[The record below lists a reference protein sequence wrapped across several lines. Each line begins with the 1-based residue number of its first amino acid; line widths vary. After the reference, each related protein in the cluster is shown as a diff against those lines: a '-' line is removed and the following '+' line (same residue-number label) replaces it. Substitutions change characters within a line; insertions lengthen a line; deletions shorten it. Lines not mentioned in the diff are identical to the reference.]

1 VGAAVAWRA
10 VLLRASMGTGRFMNR
25 TVKATESEFWGAF
38 SSFCPPGGYF
48 DGPGSAQRDVD
59 RRLGEAI
66 EALLVAQ
73 LGPSETSGTW
83 RHELGAYRAGIHSL
97 RFSAAGFDPGL
108 VPSLQALLVG
118 EHDVYCIVCQVFQ
131 SLSAPSEAR
140 IGSVAMRSNRLL
152 VSYPLVEHSKGRL

>member
-1 VGAAVAWRA
+1 
-10 VLLRASMGTGRFMNR
+10 MNR

-66 EALLVAQ
+66 EALLVAE
-73 LGPSETSGTW
+73 LGPSEASGTW

-108 VPSLQALLVG
+108 VPALQRLLVG
-118 EHDVYCIVCQVFQ
+118 EHEVYCIVCQVFQ